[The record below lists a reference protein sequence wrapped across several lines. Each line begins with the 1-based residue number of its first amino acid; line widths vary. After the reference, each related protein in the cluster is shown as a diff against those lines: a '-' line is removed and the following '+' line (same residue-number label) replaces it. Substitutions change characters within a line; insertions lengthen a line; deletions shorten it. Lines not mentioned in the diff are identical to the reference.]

1 MGNRIIV
8 KRMSD
13 HNVVDSHICGV
24 IREVLIGNDYN
35 FLNLAISIDIEIT
48 QAHFHEKFDEIYF
61 VLDGNIKL
69 LLYEAESQR
78 TWTEDLG
85 ENELC
90 VIPAFVHHK
99 IIEASQKN
107 RVCFITIPQ
116 FNEEDQHISEVI

>member
-1 MGNRIIV
+1 MGSRIII

-35 FLNLAISIDIEIT
+35 FLNLAISIDIGIT

-69 LLYEAESQR
+69 LLYEAESR
-78 TWTEDLG
+78 RNLD
-85 ENELC
+85 
-90 VIPAFVHHK
+90 PRFRRK
-99 IIEASQKN
+99 
-107 RVCFITIPQ
+107 
-116 FNEEDQHISEVI
+116 

>member
-1 MGNRIIV
+1 MIV

-24 IREVLIGNDYN
+24 IREVIIGDDYQ
-35 FLNLAISIDIEIT
+35 FLNIAISNDIGIT
-48 QAHFHEKFDEIYF
+48 EAHFHEGFDEIYF

-69 LLYEAESQR
+69 LLYSPESKE

-90 VIPAFVHHK
+90 IIPMLVHHK
-99 IIEASQKN
+99 IIQASPKN
-107 RVCFITIPQ
+107 RVCFISIPQ
-116 FNEEDQHISEVI
+116 FNEKDQQISTII

>member
-1 MGNRIIV
+1 MDSRIVI

-35 FLNLAISIDIEIT
+35 FLNLAISIDIGIT

-69 LLYEAESQR
+69 LLYEPENQR

-90 VIPAFVHHK
+90 VIPALVHHK
-99 IIEASQKN
+99 IIEVSPRN

-116 FNEEDQHISEVI
+116 FNENDQHISEVI